1 MSMTFEDLLAR
12 DGYLVYRTRGTSME
26 PMLRQDRD
34 LITAK
39 VPTGRL
45 KKYDVALYKRGS
57 AYVLH
62 RVVGVKPDHYLI
74 RGDNTYAIERV
85 PDGAVIGVLSAF
97 LRKGKNHDVNERGYR
112 AYARVWNAIY
122 PLRRLV
128 MYGRSAAVRL
138 ARRLGVLPLIKRALG
153 RS

>member
-1 MSMTFEDLLAR
+1 MTFEDVLAR

-34 LITAK
+34 LITAR

-62 RVVGVKPDHYLI
+62 RVVGVRPDHYLI

-85 PDGAVIGVLSAF
+85 PDEAVIGVLSAF

-112 AYARVWNAIY
+112 AYARFWNGIY
-122 PLRRLV
+122 PLRHLLV
-128 MYGRSAAVRL
+128 YGRNAAVRL
-138 ARRLGVLPLIKRALG
+138 AGKLGLLPLIKKILR
-153 RS
+153 RR

>member
-1 MSMTFEDLLAR
+1 MTFEDLLAR

-62 RVVGVKPDHYLI
+62 RVVDVKPDHYLI

-85 PDGAVIGVLSAF
+85 PDGAVIGVLSEF

-112 AYARVWNAIY
+112 AYVRVWNAIY
-122 PLRRLV
+122 PLRRLYV
-128 MYGRSAAVRL
+128 YGRSAAVRL
-138 ARRLGVLPLIKRALG
+138 ARRLGLLPLIKKALG
-153 RS
+153 RH

>member
-1 MSMTFEDLLAR
+1 MTFEDLLAR
-12 DGYLVYRTRGTSME
+12 DGYLVYRTHGTSME

-34 LITAK
+34 LVTVR

-45 KKYDVALYKRGS
+45 KKYDVALYKRGK

-112 AYARVWNAIY
+112 AYVRFWNAIY
-122 PLRRLV
+122 PLRHL
-128 MYGRSAAVRL
+128 YAFGRGVAVRL
-138 ARRLGVLPLIKRALG
+138 ARRLGLLPLIKKALK